1 MTPRRLRVHLR
12 LLATAEGG
20 RTRRIQSG
28 YRCQWRSDR
37 KPGDND
43 AAVDLEYALA
53 PGEESSAWLRL
64 AVPKFWE
71 DAVAVGDVLDGA
83 QGSRVVARATVL
95 EIFTN

>member
-1 MTPRRLRVHLR
+1 
-12 LLATAEGG
+12 
-20 RTRRIQSG
+20 
-28 YRCQWRSDR
+28 
-37 KPGDND
+37 
-43 AAVDLEYALA
+43 VDLEYALA